1 MPQLNWTYYS
11 PAGSRYL
18 IEMYHGDDSGHLI
31 LFVNG
36 EIVKIIFSQ
45 LEDTTHSFIID
56 QQMIEFKMTKKNVE
70 EFEYKVTPQTRESM
84 GLETKKEPTFSKH
97 FWIPLIFLLVILNLA
112 FYLYKSLK
120 GIG

>member
-1 MPQLNWTYYS
+1 MAQLNWTYYS
-11 PAGSRYL
+11 LTGSRYL

-36 EIVKIIFSQ
+36 EIIKIDFSQ
-45 LEDTTHSFIID
+45 LVDTTHNFIID
-56 QQMIEFKMTKKNVE
+56 QQLIEFKMTKKNGQ
-70 EFEYKVTPQTRESM
+70 FEYEVTPQTLTPE
-84 GLETKKEPTFSKH
+84 EFEAKKEPIFSKH

>member
-11 PAGSRYL
+11 LAGTRHL

-36 EIVKIIFSQ
+36 EIIKIVFSQ
-45 LEDTTHSFIID
+45 VEDTTHSFIID
-56 QQMIEFKMTKKNVE
+56 QQMIEFKMTKSGEN
-70 EFEYKVTPQTRESM
+70 FEYEVTPQTRESM
-84 GLETKKEPTFSKH
+84 GLKTKKEPTFSKH
-97 FWIPLIFLLVILNLA
+97 FWIPLIFLLVILNLV
-112 FYLYKSLK
+112 FYLIKSLK